1 MGGLSEQRMK
11 LLLLWHMHQ
20 PMYKDYRT
28 GRYGL
33 PWVYLHALKDY
44 YEMAWI
50 VSRYERLRVTFNLV
64 PSLIESLE
72 DYASGRAQDPFL
84 AHFRKAP
91 EAMDSGE
98 RAFLVEHYFLA
109 PASAIEA
116 HPRYRELRAMKEARR
131 PFAPQ
136 DLRDLQ
142 VLFHLQWLG
151 ESWKRTHAGIRAL
164 VQKQRGYREEEK
176 RPLQDVM
183 EQIFRTT
190 LPLYRSL
197 WEKERIEI
205 STTPYY
211 HPILPLLCDIQ
222 IARHATPGI
231 RLDDLQFRFPEDARE
246 QIAQA
251 LEKCAAVFGRR
262 PCGMWPAEGAISEEA
277 VQLMAEA
284 GMAWTASDSAV
295 LAHSLPPEARRE
307 GAHWQPYRFARQGRA
322 IALFFRDHELSDLIG
337 FVYPRWRE
345 EEAVEDFLRRLRA
358 IHERAP
364 NAMLAVILDGENPWE
379 HYPANG
385 YDFLTRLYRRL
396 EEEPWIETLT
406 FSQALAGCAT
416 LPELQRLHPGSWI
429 EASFTTWIGD
439 EEKNTAWRYVER
451 ARRRW
456 AASARADLS
465 ATGEASARLARCSL
479 LAAEGSDWFWWF
491 GEPHQSPQDPI
502 FDELFRTHLKNVY
515 AGLGLEPPSYLET
528 PIRTERSTVLRTP
541 VAFLRPILDGRDTHY
556 FEWAPAG
563 MIRLQAH
570 GAMHRASGYF
580 RALYFGFDP
589 EHLYLRIDL
598 RENARALLERAT
610 LQVEIYTAGGE
621 QRCEVSANRPSP
633 SWAIADVVEMVFS
646 LSELKLDFG
655 EPFDL
660 VLLLK
665 ADGVLDRYPPSGAL
679 HLHAPGREFEMEY
692 WMV

>member
-1 MGGLSEQRMK
+1 MR

-50 VSRYERLRVTFNLV
+50 ASQHERIRVTFNLV

-84 AHFRKAP
+84 DHFRKAP
-91 EAMDSGE
+91 EVMDAGE
-98 RAFLVEHYFLA
+98 RAFLVEHYFLV
-109 PASAIEA
+109 PASVIEA
-116 HPRYRELRAMKEARR
+116 HPRYRELQAMRLEHR
-131 PFAPQ
+131 PFTPQ

-151 ESWKRTHAGIRAL
+151 ESWRRTHPEIRAL
-164 VQKQRGYREEEK
+164 VQKRRGYREEDK
-176 RPLQDVM
+176 RRLQAVM
-183 EQIFRTT
+183 EHIFRRT

-197 WEKERIEI
+197 WESGRIEI

-211 HPILPLLCDIQ
+211 HPILPLLCDTE
-222 IARHATPGI
+222 IARQATPGI
-231 RLDDLQFRFPEDARE
+231 RVDDLHFRFPEDARE
-246 QIAQA
+246 QIARA
-251 LEKCAAVFGRR
+251 LEKCHAVFGRR
-262 PCGMWPAEGAISEEA
+262 PHGMWLAEGAVSEEA
-277 VQLMAEA
+277 VALLMDADIL
-284 GMAWTASDSAV
+284 WTASDSAI
-295 LAHSLPPEARRE
+295 LARSLPPEARRE
-307 GAHWQPYRFARQGRA
+307 GAHWRPYRFARQGRT

-345 EEAVEDFLRRLRA
+345 EEAVRDFLERLRS
-358 IHERAP
+358 IHARAP
-364 NAMLAVILDGENPWE
+364 EAMVAVILDGENPWE

-406 FSQALAGCAT
+406 FSQALAACASV
-416 LPELQRLHPGSWI
+416 PELRHLHPGSWI
-429 EASFTTWIGD
+429 DASFTTWIGD
-439 EEKNTAWRYVER
+439 EEKNTAWRYLER

-456 AASARADLS
+456 AISAREDSAADL
-465 ATGEASARLARCSL
+465 ARHSL

-491 GEPHQSPQDPI
+491 GEPHHSPQDPI
-502 FDELFRTHLKNVY
+502 FDELFRMHLRNVY
-515 AGLGLEPPSYLET
+515 IGLGVEPPSYLET
-528 PIRTERSTVLRTP
+528 PIRTERSFLLRTP

-563 MIRLQAH
+563 MLHLQAH
-570 GAMHRASGYF
+570 GAMHRAGG
-580 RALYFGFDP
+580 RLAALYFGFDP
-589 EHLYLRIDL
+589 DHLYLRIDF
-598 RENARALLERAT
+598 REPARALLQRAV
-610 LQVEIYTAGGE
+610 LRVEIYTSQGE
-621 QRCEVSANRPSP
+621 WRGEVSADRPSP
-633 SWAIADVVEMVFS
+633 SWAIADIVEMAVS
-646 LSELKLDFG
+646 LSELKLGAG
-655 EPFDL
+655 ESFDL
-660 VLLLK
+660 VLVLRDDSLLE
-665 ADGVLDRYPPSGAL
+665 RYPPSGTL
-679 HLHAPGREFEMEY
+679 RLRVPGREFEMEY